1 MSVFYKLQKTY
12 PYFCKN
18 LLMSFFSTS
27 KTIGILGGGQLG
39 KMLLYDTRK
48 WDIKTKVLDNNP
60 NAPAKLSCDEFHVGD
75 LMDYQTVLNFAKNID
90 VLTIEIENV
99 NVKALKE
106 IEKKGIKVY
115 PQPNVLA
122 IIQNKLKQKKF
133 YKENKIPTAPFRE
146 FKSIK
151 SIKEQIIHGNLC
163 FPFVWKSNSM
173 GYDGFGVKIIKS
185 NRDIEELN
193 DTPGFIED
201 LIEIKKELSVIICRN
216 AKGEIKNFPVVEMIF
231 NNDSNQV
238 EYIISPAR
246 INNEIS
252 RKAISIAIK
261 LSKLYNHVGI
271 MAIEL
276 FLTSDNEILINEVAP
291 RPHNSGHF
299 SIEMSY
305 TSQFEQHI
313 RAILGLPL
321 GEAKNKISGVMVNLV
336 GEKQNNGPVKF
347 SNIDQIMT
355 IEGVTPHI
363 YGKKETRPNRKMG
376 HVTIVNEKIENAIKI
391 AKKVKETIKVIS
403 K

>member
-1 MSVFYKLQKTY
+1 MT
-12 PYFCKN
+12 
-18 LLMSFFSTS
+18 FFSNS

-48 WDIKTKVLDNNP
+48 WDLNTKVLDNNP
-60 NAPAKLSCDEFHVGD
+60 NAPAKLSCNEFHVGD

-90 VLTIEIENV
+90 ILTIEIENV
-99 NVKALKE
+99 NIKALEE

-133 YKENKIPTAPFRE
+133 YKENRIPTAPFRE

-151 SIKEQIIHGNLC
+151 SIKEQIIHGKLC

-216 AKGEIKNFPVVEMIF
+216 EKGEIKNFPVVEMIF

-238 EYIISPAR
+238 EYVINPAR

-252 RKAISIAIK
+252 EKAISIALK

-271 MAIEL
+271 MAIEF
-276 FLTSDNEILINEVAP
+276 FLTFDNEILINEVAP

-376 HVTIVNEKIENAIKI
+376 HVTIVNEKIDNALKI

>member
-1 MSVFYKLQKTY
+1 M
-12 PYFCKN
+12 
-18 LLMSFFSTS
+18 
-27 KTIGILGGGQLG
+27 
-39 KMLLYDTRK
+39 
-48 WDIKTKVLDNNP
+48 
-60 NAPAKLSCDEFHVGD
+60 
-75 LMDYQTVLNFAKNID
+75 
-90 VLTIEIENV
+90 
-99 NVKALKE
+99 
-106 IEKKGIKVY
+106 
-115 PQPNVLA
+115 
-122 IIQNKLKQKKF
+122 
-133 YKENKIPTAPFRE
+133 
-146 FKSIK
+146 
-151 SIKEQIIHGNLC
+151 C

-185 NRDIEELN
+185 NRDIEKLN

-216 AKGEIKNFPVVEMIF
+216 VKGEIKNFPVVEMIF

-238 EYIISPAR
+238 EYIVSPAR

-252 RKAISIAIK
+252 RKAISIALK

>member
-1 MSVFYKLQKTY
+1 
-12 PYFCKN
+12 
-18 LLMSFFSTS
+18 MSFFSTS

-216 AKGEIKNFPVVEMIF
+216 VKGEVKNFPVVEMIF

-252 RKAISIAIK
+252 RKAISIALK

>member
-1 MSVFYKLQKTY
+1 MT
-12 PYFCKN
+12 
-18 LLMSFFSTS
+18 FFSTS

-75 LMDYQTVLNFAKNID
+75 LMDYQTVLNFAKDID

-151 SIKEQIIHGNLC
+151 SIKEQIIHGKLC
-163 FPFVWKSNSM
+163 FQFVWKSNSM

-216 AKGEIKNFPVVEMIF
+216 VKGEIKNFPVVEMIF

-252 RKAISIAIK
+252 RKAISIALK

>member
-1 MSVFYKLQKTY
+1 
-12 PYFCKN
+12 
-18 LLMSFFSTS
+18 MSFFSTS

-75 LMDYQTVLNFAKNID
+75 LMDYQTVLNFAKDID

-216 AKGEIKNFPVVEMIF
+216 VKGEIKNFPVVEMIF

-252 RKAISIAIK
+252 RKAISIALK

>member
-1 MSVFYKLQKTY
+1 MT
-12 PYFCKN
+12 
-18 LLMSFFSTS
+18 FFSSS

-39 KMLLYDTRK
+39 KMLLYNTRK

-99 NVKALKE
+99 NVKALEE

-151 SIKEQIIHGNLC
+151 SIKEEIIHGNLC

-201 LIEIKKELSVIICRN
+201 LVEIKKELSVIICRN
-216 AKGEIKNFPVVEMIF
+216 VKGEIKNFPVVEMIF

-252 RKAISIAIK
+252 RKAISIALK

>member
-1 MSVFYKLQKTY
+1 
-12 PYFCKN
+12 
-18 LLMSFFSTS
+18 MSFFSTS

-99 NVKALKE
+99 NVQALEE

-252 RKAISIAIK
+252 RKAISIALK

>member
-1 MSVFYKLQKTY
+1 MT
-12 PYFCKN
+12 
-18 LLMSFFSTS
+18 FFSTS

-39 KMLLYDTRK
+39 KMLLSTTRK

-60 NAPAKLSCDEFHVGD
+60 NAPAKLSCNEFHVGN

-99 NVKALKE
+99 NIKALEE

-115 PQPNVLA
+115 PQPNILK
-122 IIQNKLKQKKF
+122 IIQNKLKQKLF
-133 YKENKIPTAPFRE
+133 YKKHKIPTALFKE
-146 FKSIK
+146 FESKK
-151 SIKEQIIHGNLC
+151 SIKEKVMHGDLC

-173 GYDGFGVKIIKS
+173 GYDGYGVKIIKS
-185 NRDIEELN
+185 NRDLEKLN
-193 DTPGFIED
+193 DCPGFIED
-201 LIEIKKELSVIICRN
+201 LIEIKKELSVIVCRN
-216 AKGEIKNFPVVEMIF
+216 EKGEIKNFPVVEMIF
-231 NNDSNQV
+231 DNDSNQV

-246 INNEIS
+246 INNETS
-252 RKAISIAIK
+252 KRAISIALK
-261 LSKLYNHVGI
+261 LSKIYNHIGI

-276 FLTSDNEILINEVAP
+276 FLTTDNEILINEVAP

-305 TSQFEQHI
+305 TNQFEQHV

-321 GEAKNKISGVMVNLV
+321 GETKNKISGVMVNLV
-336 GEKQNNGPVKF
+336 GEKKHNGPVKY

-355 IEGVTPHI
+355 IDGVTPHI

-376 HVTIVNEKIENAIKI
+376 HVTIVNEKLENAIKI
-391 AKKVKETIKVIS
+391 AKTVKETIKVIS

>member
-1 MSVFYKLQKTY
+1 MT
-12 PYFCKN
+12 
-18 LLMSFFSTS
+18 FFSTS

-216 AKGEIKNFPVVEMIF
+216 VKGEIKNFPVVEMIF

-238 EYIISPAR
+238 EYIVSPAR

-252 RKAISIAIK
+252 RKAISIALK

>member
-1 MSVFYKLQKTY
+1 MT
-12 PYFCKN
+12 
-18 LLMSFFSTS
+18 FFSTS

-39 KMLLYDTRK
+39 KMLLSTTRK

-60 NAPAKLSCDEFHVGD
+60 NAPAKLSCNEFHVGN

-99 NVKALKE
+99 NIKALEE

-115 PQPNVLA
+115 PQPNILK
-122 IIQNKLKQKKF
+122 IIQNKLKQKLF
-133 YKENKIPTAPFRE
+133 YKKHKIPTALFKE
-146 FKSIK
+146 FESKK
-151 SIKEQIIHGNLC
+151 FIKEKVMHGDLC

-173 GYDGFGVKIIKS
+173 GYDGYGVKIIKS
-185 NRDIEELN
+185 NRDLEKLN
-193 DTPGFIED
+193 DCPGFIED
-201 LIEIKKELSVIICRN
+201 LIEIKKELSVIVCRN
-216 AKGEIKNFPVVEMIF
+216 EKGEIKNFPVVEMIF
-231 NNDSNQV
+231 DNDSNQV

-246 INNEIS
+246 INNETS
-252 RKAISIAIK
+252 KRAISIALK
-261 LSKLYNHVGI
+261 LSKIYNHIGI

-276 FLTSDNEILINEVAP
+276 FLTTDNEILINEVAP

-305 TSQFEQHI
+305 TNQFEQHL

-321 GEAKNKISGVMVNLV
+321 GETKNKISGVMVNLV
-336 GEKQNNGPVKF
+336 GEKKHNGPVKY

-355 IEGVTPHI
+355 IDGVTPHI

-376 HVTIVNEKIENAIKI
+376 HVTIVNEKLENAIKI
-391 AKKVKETIKVIS
+391 AKTVKETIKVIS

>member
-1 MSVFYKLQKTY
+1 MT
-12 PYFCKN
+12 
-18 LLMSFFSTS
+18 FFSTS

-39 KMLLYDTRK
+39 KMLLSTTRK

-60 NAPAKLSCDEFHVGD
+60 NAPAKLSCNEFHVGN

-99 NVKALKE
+99 NVKALEE

-146 FKSIK
+146 FKTIK

-185 NRDIEELN
+185 NRDLEKLN
-193 DTPGFIED
+193 DCPGFIED
-201 LIEIKKELSVIICRN
+201 LIEIRKELSVIICRN
-216 AKGEIKNFPVVEMIF
+216 EKGEIKNFPVVEMIF
-231 NNDSNQV
+231 DNDSNQV

-246 INNEIS
+246 INNETS
-252 RKAISIAIK
+252 KRAISIALK
-261 LSKLYNHVGI
+261 LSKIYNHIGI

-276 FLTSDNEILINEVAP
+276 FLTTDNEILINEVAP

-305 TSQFEQHI
+305 TNQFEQHV

-321 GEAKNKISGVMVNLV
+321 GETKNKISGVMVNLV
-336 GEKQNNGPVKF
+336 GEKKHNGPVKY

-355 IEGVTPHI
+355 IDGVTPHI

-376 HVTIVNEKIENAIKI
+376 HVTIVNEKLENAIKI
-391 AKKVKETIKVIS
+391 AKTVKETIKVIS

>member
-1 MSVFYKLQKTY
+1 MT
-12 PYFCKN
+12 
-18 LLMSFFSTS
+18 FFSTS

-90 VLTIEIENV
+90 ILTIEIENV
-99 NVKALKE
+99 NVKALEE
-106 IEKKGIKVY
+106 IEKKGVKVY

-201 LIEIKKELSVIICRN
+201 LIEIKKELAVIICRN
-216 AKGEIKNFPVVEMIF
+216 EKGEMNNFPVVEMIF

-238 EYIISPAR
+238 EYIINPAR
-246 INNEIS
+246 INHKIS
-252 RKAISIAIK
+252 KKAISIASK
-261 LSKLYNHVGI
+261 LSKIYNHIGI

-276 FLTSDNEILINEVAP
+276 FLTTDDEILINEVAP

-391 AKKVKETIKVIS
+391 AKTVKETIKVIS

>member
-1 MSVFYKLQKTY
+1 MT
-12 PYFCKN
+12 
-18 LLMSFFSTS
+18 FFSTS

-39 KMLLYDTRK
+39 KMLLSTTRK

-60 NAPAKLSCDEFHVGD
+60 NAPAKLSCNEFHVGN

-99 NVKALKE
+99 NIKALEE

-115 PQPNVLA
+115 PQPNILK
-122 IIQNKLKQKKF
+122 IIQNKLKQKLF
-133 YKENKIPTAPFRE
+133 YKKHNIPTALFKE
-146 FKSIK
+146 FESKK
-151 SIKEQIIHGNLC
+151 SIKEKVIHGDLC

-173 GYDGFGVKIIKS
+173 GYDGYGVKIIKS
-185 NRDIEELN
+185 NRDLEKLN
-193 DTPGFIED
+193 DCPGFIED
-201 LIEIKKELSVIICRN
+201 LIEIRKELSVIICRN
-216 AKGEIKNFPVVEMIF
+216 EKGEIKNFPVVEMIF
-231 NNDSNQV
+231 DNDSNQV

-246 INNEIS
+246 INNKTS
-252 RKAISIAIK
+252 KRAISIALK
-261 LSKLYNHVGI
+261 LSKIYNHIGI

-276 FLTSDNEILINEVAP
+276 FLTTDNEILINEVAP

-305 TSQFEQHI
+305 TNQFEQHL

-321 GEAKNKISGVMVNLV
+321 GETKNKISGVMVNLV
-336 GEKQNNGPVKF
+336 GEKKHNGPVKY

-376 HVTIVNEKIENAIKI
+376 HVTIVNEKLENAIKI
-391 AKKVKETIKVIS
+391 AKTVKETIKVIS

>member
-1 MSVFYKLQKTY
+1 MT
-12 PYFCKN
+12 
-18 LLMSFFSTS
+18 FFSTS

-75 LMDYQTVLNFAKNID
+75 LMDYQTILNFAKNID
-90 VLTIEIENV
+90 ILTIEIENV
-99 NVKALKE
+99 NVEALEE
-106 IEKKGIKVY
+106 IEKKGVKVY

-151 SIKEQIIHGNLC
+151 SIKEQIIHGKLC

-216 AKGEIKNFPVVEMIF
+216 VKGEIKNFPVVEMIF
-231 NNDSNQV
+231 NNHSNQV

-246 INNEIS
+246 INNKIS
-252 RKAISIAIK
+252 RKAISIALK

>member
-1 MSVFYKLQKTY
+1 MT
-12 PYFCKN
+12 
-18 LLMSFFSTS
+18 FFSTS

-39 KMLLYDTRK
+39 KMLLSTTRK

-60 NAPAKLSCDEFHVGD
+60 NAPAKLSCNEFHVGN

-99 NVKALKE
+99 NIKALEE

-115 PQPNVLA
+115 PQPNILK
-122 IIQNKLKQKKF
+122 IIQNKLKQKLF
-133 YKENKIPTAPFRE
+133 YKKHKIPTALFKE
-146 FKSIK
+146 FESKK
-151 SIKEQIIHGNLC
+151 FIKEKVMHGNLC

-173 GYDGFGVKIIKS
+173 GYDGYGVKIIKS
-185 NRDIEELN
+185 NRDLEKLN
-193 DTPGFIED
+193 DCPGFIED
-201 LIEIKKELSVIICRN
+201 LIEIKKELSVIVCRN
-216 AKGEIKNFPVVEMIF
+216 EKGEIKNFPVVEMIF
-231 NNDSNQV
+231 DNDSNQV

-246 INNEIS
+246 INKETS
-252 RKAISIAIK
+252 KRAISIALK
-261 LSKLYNHVGI
+261 LSKIYNHIGI

-276 FLTSDNEILINEVAP
+276 FLTTDNEILINEVAP

-305 TSQFEQHI
+305 TNQFEQHV

-321 GEAKNKISGVMVNLV
+321 GETKNKISGVMVNLV
-336 GEKQNNGPVKF
+336 GEKKHNGPVKY

-355 IEGVTPHI
+355 IDGVTPHI

-391 AKKVKETIKVIS
+391 AKTVKETIKVIS

>member
-1 MSVFYKLQKTY
+1 MT
-12 PYFCKN
+12 
-18 LLMSFFSTS
+18 FFSTS

-252 RKAISIAIK
+252 RKAISIALK

>member
-1 MSVFYKLQKTY
+1 MT
-12 PYFCKN
+12 
-18 LLMSFFSTS
+18 FFSTS

-39 KMLLYDTRK
+39 KMLLSTTRK

-60 NAPAKLSCDEFHVGD
+60 NAPAKLSCNEFHVGN

-99 NVKALKE
+99 NIKALEE

-115 PQPNVLA
+115 PQPNILK
-122 IIQNKLKQKKF
+122 IIQNKLNQKLF
-133 YKENKIPTAPFRE
+133 YKKHKIPTALFKE
-146 FKSIK
+146 FESKK
-151 SIKEQIIHGNLC
+151 SIKEMVIHGDLC

-173 GYDGFGVKIIKS
+173 GYDGYGVKIIKS
-185 NRDIEELN
+185 NRDLEKLN
-193 DTPGFIED
+193 DCPGFIED
-201 LIEIKKELSVIICRN
+201 LIEIKKELSVIVCRN
-216 AKGEIKNFPVVEMIF
+216 EKGEIKNFPVVEMIF
-231 NNDSNQV
+231 DNDSNQV

-246 INNEIS
+246 INNETS
-252 RKAISIAIK
+252 KRAISIALK
-261 LSKLYNHVGI
+261 LSKIYNHIGI

-276 FLTSDNEILINEVAP
+276 FLTTDNEILINEVAP

-305 TSQFEQHI
+305 TNQFEQHL

-321 GEAKNKISGVMVNLV
+321 GKTKNKISGVMVNLV
-336 GEKQNNGPVKF
+336 GEKNHNGPVKY

-376 HVTIVNEKIENAIKI
+376 HVTIVNEKLENAIKI
-391 AKKVKETIKVIS
+391 AETVKETIKVIS

>member
-1 MSVFYKLQKTY
+1 MT
-12 PYFCKN
+12 
-18 LLMSFFSTS
+18 FFSTS

-99 NVKALKE
+99 NVKALEE

-216 AKGEIKNFPVVEMIF
+216 SKGEIKNFPVVEMIF

-238 EYIISPAR
+238 EYIVSPAR

-252 RKAISIAIK
+252 RKAISIALK

-347 SNIDQIMT
+347 NNIDQIMT